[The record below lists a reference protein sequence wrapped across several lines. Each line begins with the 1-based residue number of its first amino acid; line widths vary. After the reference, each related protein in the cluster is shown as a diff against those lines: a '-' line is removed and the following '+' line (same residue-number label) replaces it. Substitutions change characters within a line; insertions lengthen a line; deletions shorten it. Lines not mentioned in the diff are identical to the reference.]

1 MEEKTFL
8 ITENNFDKARSL
20 IKQKSGEKIIFCGDD
35 ETNRKILEKEQIYML
50 LLRQNIRKDFLKQR
64 NSGFNEVMAKLAKKN
79 EVNIG
84 IDFDEIIDSDKKAKS
99 EVIARI
105 RQNVKICN
113 KNKLKM
119 MFFSEKRKLNSK
131 EMQSLALI
139 LGMPTWMAKF

>member
-79 EVNIG
+79 EVIIG